1 MTTAAFLDQ
10 VKRLGVELAANGD
23 RLRCSAPAGVLT
35 PQLRVEIEKR
45 KPEIL
50 AALAQERG
58 AQPAAPPRA
67 IPRLPREGA
76 LPLSFAQ
83 RRLWFLGRLEPVGV
97 CRRVV
102 VVRVEPKRNPRPL
115 RGNDRGRLSHDAA
128 A

>member
-58 AQPAAPPRA
+58 APPAAPPRA

-76 LPLSFAQ
+76 LALSFAQ
-83 RRLWFLGRLEPVGV
+83 RRLWFLQELAPDSTAYTISGAVL
-97 CRRVV
+97 
-102 VVRVEPKRNPRPL
+102 L
-115 RGNDRGRLSHDAA
+115 RGPLDEGALGAALSGVLRGCP
-128 A
+128 